1 MKTIS
6 IDIETYSKIDLTKS
20 GVYKYIED
28 DFEILLIAYA
38 YDDEEVKI
46 IDLKNGEKIPP
57 KLQDDIFDESI
68 IKTAFNANF
77 ERVCLSKHFNKY
89 LSPKMFRCTQVHAL
103 YLGLPHGLEK
113 VAKTL
118 RIKEQK
124 LEEGKNLIR
133 FFMNEKNI
141 SLINSK
147 ENSKEKLEVIK
158 KYEEFKN
165 YCINDVV
172 VERSIKK
179 VLEKVEIPEM
189 EQKLWE
195 LDQEINDR
203 GVLVDKKL
211 LENACIY
218 DSEFKEVLM
227 EKLKAITKVEN
238 PKSNNQMKIYLK
250 SLGLEVS
257 SLNKESVEKLLNSEE
272 VLNNPRCE
280 EIREV
285 LDLRS
290 KLNKTSTKKYEA
302 MKRCVCSDERIR
314 GLFQFYGANRTGRWA
329 GRLVQVQNL
338 PQNKLSNLDEVRSSI
353 SNDYKNKLPSRD
365 ERNKYNKIDKYNQLD
380 INKYKYNEDIST
392 ILSQLIRTT
401 FIPKENHRFIIS
413 DFSAIEARII
423 AYLSNE
429 KWRIDV
435 FNTHGKIYEASA
447 SKMFNVDIN
456 EITKESDLRQKG
468 KIAELAL
475 GYQGGVG
482 ALVSM
487 GAYNMDLCET
497 DLLGIVKAFRSSNI
511 NIVNL
516 WKKVERAFIKAV
528 KDKTV
533 VNIDKNISFIYEGN
547 ILFIKLPSG
556 RRISY
561 IRPRLDYDSS
571 FNKYVITYEGLDSVS
586 KKQTRLTTYGGKL
599 VENIVQAIAR
609 DVLGYAMINI
619 KAKGF
624 DIVMHVHD
632 EVVVE
637 VENGLSSVEEICEI
651 MCEENPYLKDLTLRA
666 DGFESKY
673 YKK

>member
-1 MKTIS
+1 MTTIS

-20 GVYKYIED
+20 GVYKYIEE

-38 YDDEEVKI
+38 YNDEEVQI

-57 KLQDDIFDESI
+57 QFKKDLFDENI

-77 ERVCLSKHFNKY
+77 ERVCLSKYFNKN
-89 LSPKMFRCTQVHAL
+89 LSSKMFRCTQVHAL
-103 YLGLPHGLEK
+103 YLGLPHGLDN

-118 RIKEQK
+118 RLKEQK

-133 FFMNEKNI
+133 FFMKKDNLD
-141 SLINSK
+141 LINSK
-147 ENSKEKLEVIK
+147 ENSKEKLEVLK
-158 KYEEFKN
+158 KYEEFKK

-172 VERSIKK
+172 VERSIRK
-179 VLEKVEIPEM
+179 VLEKIKIPEI
-189 EQKLWE
+189 ENKLWQ
-195 LDQEINDR
+195 LDQEINNR
-203 GVLVDKKL
+203 GVLVDKNL

-218 DSEFKEVLM
+218 DNEFKEALIK
-227 EKLKAITKVEN
+227 KLKNITKVEN
-238 PKSNNQMKIYLK
+238 PNSNNQIKLYLK
-250 SLGLEVS
+250 SLGLEVI
-257 SLNKESVEKLLNSEE
+257 SLNKESVEKLLKSEE
-272 VLNNPRCE
+272 VLNNPKFE
-280 EIREV
+280 EIKEV
-285 LDLRS
+285 LNLRS

-302 MKRCVCSDERIR
+302 MKRCVCSDGRIR

-338 PQNKLSNLDEVRSSI
+338 PQNKLSNLEEVRSII
-353 SNDYKNKLPSRD
+353 SNNYKSELPSRY
-365 ERNKYNKIDKYNQLD
+365 KYN
-380 INKYKYNEDIST
+380 KYNEDISN

-401 FIPKENHRFIIS
+401 FIPKKNHRFIIA

-429 KWRIDV
+429 KWRLDV

-456 EITKESDLRQKG
+456 KITKESELRQKG

-487 GAYNMDLCET
+487 GAYNMNLCEE
-497 DLLGIVKAFRSSNI
+497 DLIEIVKAFRNSNI
-511 NIVNL
+511 NIVKL
-516 WKKVERAFIKAV
+516 WQKVERDFIKAV

-556 RRISY
+556 RRLSY
-561 IRPRLDYDSS
+561 IRPRVDFNNS

-586 KKQTRLTTYGGKL
+586 KKQKRLTTYGGKL

-609 DVLGYAMINI
+609 DILGYAMLNI
-619 KAKGF
+619 KSRGF

-632 EVVVE
+632 EIVVE
-637 VENGLSSVEEICEI
+637 VENKVSCVEEICEI

-666 DGFESKY
+666 DGFESMY

>member
-1 MKTIS
+1 MTTIS

-20 GVYKYIED
+20 GVYKYIEE

-38 YDDEEVKI
+38 YNDEEVKI

-57 KLQDDIFDESI
+57 QFKKDLFDESI

-77 ERVCLSKHFNKY
+77 ERVCLSKYFNKN

-103 YLGLPHGLEK
+103 YLGLPHGLDK

-118 RIKEQK
+118 RLKEQK

-133 FFMNEKNI
+133 FFMNGKNVD
-141 SLINSK
+141 LITSK
-147 ENSKEKLEVIK
+147 ENSKEKLEVLK
-158 KYEEFKN
+158 KYEEFKK

-179 VLEKVEIPEM
+179 ILEKVKIPEI
-189 EQKLWE
+189 ENKLWQ

-203 GVLVDKKL
+203 GVLVDKNL

-218 DSEFKEVLM
+218 DSEFKEALIK
-227 EKLKAITKVEN
+227 KLKAITKVEN
-238 PKSNNQMKIYLK
+238 PKSNNQIKLYLK

-257 SLNKESVEKLLNSEE
+257 SLNKESLEKLLKNEE
-272 VLNNPRCE
+272 VLNNPKYE
-280 EIREV
+280 EIKEV
-285 LDLRS
+285 LNLRS

-302 MKRCVCSDERIR
+302 MKRCVCSDGRIR

-338 PQNKLSNLDEVRSSI
+338 PQNKLSNLDEVRSII
-353 SNDYKNKLPSRD
+353 SNDYKSKLPSRD
-365 ERNKYNKIDKYNQLD
+365 KCN
-380 INKYKYNEDIST
+380 KYNEDISN

-401 FIPKENHRFIIS
+401 FIPKENHRFIIA

-423 AYLSNE
+423 AFLSNE
-429 KWRIDV
+429 KWKIDV

-447 SKMFNVDIN
+447 SKMFNIDIN
-456 EITKESDLRQKG
+456 EITKESELRQKG

-487 GAYNMDLCET
+487 GAYNMNLCEE
-497 DLLGIVKAFRSSNI
+497 DLIEIVKAFRSSNI
-511 NIVNL
+511 NIVKL

-556 RRISY
+556 RRLSY
-561 IRPRLDYDSS
+561 IRPRIDFNNS
-571 FNKYVITYEGLDSVS
+571 FNKYVITYEGVDSVS

-599 VENIVQAIAR
+599 VENIVQAISR
-609 DVLGYAMINI
+609 DILGYAMLNL
-619 KAKGF
+619 KDRGF

-632 EVVVE
+632 EIVVE
-637 VENGLSSVEEICEI
+637 VENKVSSVEEICEI
-651 MCEENPYLKDLTLRA
+651 MCSENPYLKDLTLKA
-666 DGFESKY
+666 DGFESMY